1 MLQAI
6 SKYLRCESQ
15 ILKDMLKQ
23 EHDQIDDVKDVINH
37 NVSDAKD
44 EIIAELENT
53 KKEVLDCIKDIK
65 DEIIVELENTKK
77 EVLDCIKI
85 ELKEHMN
92 QLFES
97 FQGKINQQLQLQQKA
112 IKEEIVKRKNDTI
125 SGRVVKLWSPKG
137 GKK

>member
-65 DEIIVELENTKK
+65 DEIIVELENTKE

-97 FQGKINQQLQLQQKA
+97 FQGKINQN

-125 SGRVVKLWSPKG
+125 SGRVV
-137 GKK
+137 

>member
-53 KKEVLDCIKDIK
+53 KKEVLDCIK
-65 DEIIVELENTKK
+65 
-77 EVLDCIKI
+77 I

-92 QLFES
+92 QFFES
-97 FQGKINQQLQLQQKA
+97 FQGKINQN

-125 SGRVVKLWSPKG
+125 SGRVV
-137 GKK
+137 

>member
-1 MLQAI
+1 
-6 SKYLRCESQ
+6 
-15 ILKDMLKQ
+15 MLKQ

-53 KKEVLDCIKDIK
+53 KKEVLDCIK
-65 DEIIVELENTKK
+65 
-77 EVLDCIKI
+77 I

-97 FQGKINQQLQLQQKA
+97 FQGKINQN
-112 IKEEIVKRKNDTI
+112 IKEEIVKRKI